1 MDLVTE
7 SYAATRDFPTTEM
20 YGLTNQLRRAAVS
33 VPANIAEG
41 QTRQHTREF
50 VQHLSIAYASLAE
63 VETHI
68 EIATR
73 LGYLQEASQAQLL
86 GRCREVAR
94 LINGLRRA
102 LPNNGR

>member
-7 SYAATRDFPTTEM
+7 SYAATNSFPVSEM

-41 QTRQHTREF
+41 QARQHTREF
-50 VQHLSIAYASLAE
+50 LQHLSIAYASLAE

-73 LGYLQEASQAQLL
+73 LSYLPESHQSQLL
-86 GRCREVAR
+86 SRCGEVAW

-102 LPNNGR
+102 LPANGR